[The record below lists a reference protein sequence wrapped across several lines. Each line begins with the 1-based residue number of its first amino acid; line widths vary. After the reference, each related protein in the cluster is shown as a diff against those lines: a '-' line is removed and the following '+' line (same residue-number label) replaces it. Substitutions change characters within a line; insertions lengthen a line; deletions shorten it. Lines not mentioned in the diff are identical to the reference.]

1 MNIDKKRPLYQ
12 CWWFWMGLI
21 LIVFTVWCRLTT
33 YNDSTAV
40 IGTVSSAAEA
50 EEEKQIS
57 SAHHEEEDGILY
69 WEGTSGAA
77 FFEAL
82 CAEIGIESL
91 PDAAEGEH
99 YAVYRASSLSCAVYI
114 EADPDTDEIHYYKV
128 TVTDWSSADEIGT
141 QFISAAD
148 LLGAELVYAQDYT
161 AQEFTA
167 EIEEF
172 LDETIESA
180 DSADALYRSLMTSI
194 LYTQEAGIVLFT
206 DADGNPCCEVLAM
219 PSDAAADSGT

>member
-1 MNIDKKRPLYQ
+1 MNIDKNRPLYR
-12 CWWFWMGLI
+12 CWWFWMVLI
-21 LIVFTVWCRLTT
+21 LIAFTVWCRLTT
-33 YNDSTAV
+33 DNGRTAV
-40 IGTVSSAAEA
+40 IGTVSSAEEV
-50 EEEKQIS
+50 EEEKQVS

-82 CAEIGIESL
+82 CAEIGIESP
-91 PDAAEGEH
+91 PDAAEGDH
-99 YAVYRASSLSCAVYI
+99 YAVYRASSLSCTVYI

-128 TVTDWSSADEIGT
+128 TVTDWSSADGIST
-141 QFISAAD
+141 LFISAAD
-148 LLGAELVYAQDYT
+148 LLGAEFVYAQDYT
-161 AQEFTA
+161 AEEFTA

-172 LDETIESA
+172 LDETIGYA
-180 DSADALYRSLMTSI
+180 GNTDSLYRSLMTSI